1 MTDGKLSSGRIG
13 GVPDDQSLKGQKL
26 SLPIAILSGG
36 LATRLHPLTEKIP
49 KALLRVAGKPFV
61 TWQLEYLRAQGAN
74 RIVLCVGYL
83 GEQIEAEVGNGSA
96 FGLDVRYSWD
106 GPQLLGTGGALKRA
120 LPVLSDRF
128 FVFYGDSYLPV
139 DFRAVERSFLES
151 GRPALMTV
159 LKNQDRWDKSNV
171 LFQNGRIVEYNKQ
184 RPRPE
189 MHYIDYGLGIVSAS
203 LFESRPPNRPF
214 DLAELYHELSVQGEL
229 AGFEVFERF
238 YEIGSQA
245 GLRETDEF
253 LCRGKRS

>member
-1 MTDGKLSSGRIG
+1 MIDGKLGSGRIG
-13 GVPDDQSLKGQKL
+13 GVPDDQSSKGQRL

-61 TWQLEYLRAQGAN
+61 TWQLEYLRTQGAN
-74 RIVLCVGYL
+74 RVVLCVGYL
-83 GEQIEAEVGNGSA
+83 GDQIEAEVGNGSD

-120 LPVLSDRF
+120 LPLLGDRF

-139 DFRAVERSFLES
+139 DFRAVERSFLEG

-171 LFQNGRIVEYNKQ
+171 LFQDGRIVEYNKQ

-189 MHYIDYGLGIVSAS
+189 MHYIDYGLGILSAS
-203 LFESRPPNRPF
+203 LFADRPPDRPF
-214 DLAELYHELSVQGEL
+214 DLAELYHGLSLRGEL
-229 AGFEVFERF
+229 TGFEVFERF
-238 YEIGSQA
+238 YEIGSQV

-253 LCRGKRS
+253 LCRRKRS